1 MRKIFVLIVI
11 IIIFILV
18 NILFNNKNTYDEKST
33 QPLAELLNL
42 KIQDITSFIISNN
55 DKIVLSRP
63 SVEGMY

>member
-33 QPLAELLNL
+33 QPLAE
-42 KIQDITSFIISNN
+42 
-55 DKIVLSRP
+55 
-63 SVEGMY
+63 

>member
-1 MRKIFVLIVI
+1 MKKIFILIVI

-42 KIQDITSFIISNN
+42 KIQDITSFNHIQ
-55 DKIVLSRP
+55 
-63 SVEGMY
+63 

>member
-42 KIQDITSFIISNN
+42 NARSTLNFPVES
-55 DKIVLSRP
+55 IVTF
-63 SVEGMY
+63 